1 MSQWFLVQTKPKQ
14 EVRAQENLEH
24 RGLKAFCPQILVEK
38 IYKGQRKISRE
49 VLFPNYLFVNFDQA
63 LVSTVSVN
71 HTRGVRKLV
80 SFGNYPAQI
89 PERLIEQLKARV
101 DHNNHSPI
109 SSLPEQ
115 GDRLQILEGPF
126 RGLNAIFSQIDGD
139 SRALVLITIL
149 SQKVKAVLPL
159 SSLNYSKKSTVK
171 VV

>member
-1 MSQWFLVQTKPKQ
+1 MS
-14 EVRAQENLEH
+14 
-24 RGLKAFCPQILVEK
+24 
-38 IYKGQRKISRE
+38 S
-49 VLFPNYLFVNFDQA
+49 
-63 LVSTVSVN
+63 VSVN

-101 DHNNHSPI
+101 DHNNLSPI

-139 SRALVLITIL
+139 SRGSGV
-149 SQKVKAVLPL
+149 
-159 SSLNYSKKSTVK
+159 NYYFKSKGKSRVATLQFK
-171 VV
+171 L